1 MTAPLLQADAVTLA
15 YGRVTVV
22 EELSLAIPDGPHGVA
37 LIGESGSG
45 KTTIARALLGLVQ
58 PRAGTVAYRGRA
70 LPSLGRGD
78 MRAYRRTVQPV
89 FQQGNQALNPRMT
102 VAALIGEAMTL
113 DGKVRRATVA
123 ERVAQSLEAVGLDR
137 ALMSR
142 KPHQLSGGQRQRVV
156 LARALAVDPQLLIL
170 DEPTSALDVTVQSRI
185 LDLLQQLREERGI
198 GYLLIT
204 HNLAIVERLCSVAH
218 VLFEGKIMEAG
229 PTASILRRPAHPYT
243 ALLRDSVP
251 SVGRAPRQAGA
262 SANVSAAAQG
272 CPFQHRCPS
281 VVELCRAERP
291 PLQQIA
297 GRTVAC
303 HRAEEVLGAER
314 RAAGSAGALAEPAE

>member
-1 MTAPLLQADAVTLA
+1 MTAPLLHADAVTLG
-15 YGRVTVV
+15 YGRTTVV
-22 EELSLAIPDGPHGVA
+22 EGLSLAIPDGPHGVA

-58 PRAGTVAYRGRA
+58 PRDGEVAFRGRA
-70 LPSLGRGD
+70 LPSLGRAEL
-78 MRAYRRTVQPV
+78 RAYRRTVQPV

-113 DGKVRRATVA
+113 DGRVKRAA
-123 ERVAQSLEAVGLDR
+123 IAARVAQSLEAVGLDR
-137 ALMSR
+137 ALTSR

-185 LDLLQQLREERGI
+185 LDLLQRLREERGI

-204 HNLAIVERLCSVAH
+204 HNLAIVERLCTVAH
-218 VLFEGKIMEAG
+218 VLFEGRIMESG

-251 SVGRAPRQAGA
+251 SVGRAPRQAGPAANVA
-262 SANVSAAAQG
+262 SAARG

-281 VVELCRAERP
+281 VAEVCRVERP
-291 PLQQIA
+291 PLQEVG
-297 GRTVAC
+297 GRTIAC
-303 HRAEEVLGAER
+303 HRAEELLDATPEAR
-314 RAAGSAGALAEPAE
+314 PADVQG

>member
-1 MTAPLLQADAVTLA
+1 MTAPLLQADAVALG
-15 YGRVTVV
+15 YGKVTVV
-22 EELSLAIPDGPHGVA
+22 EGLSLAIPDGPHGVA

-45 KTTIARALLGLVQ
+45 KTTIARALLDLIQ
-58 PRAGTVAYRGRA
+58 PQAGTIAYRGRE
-70 LPSLGRGD
+70 LRSLGRSD
-78 MRAYRRTVQPV
+78 MRDFRRTVQPV

-102 VAALIGEAMTL
+102 VASLIGEAMTL
-113 DGKVRRATVA
+113 DGRVKRATVEA
-123 ERVAQSLEAVGLDR
+123 RVAESLEAVGLDR

-185 LDLLQQLREERGI
+185 LDLLQQLRDERGI

-204 HNLAIVERLCSVAH
+204 HNLAIVERLCTVAH
-218 VLFEGKIMEAG
+218 VLFEGRVMESG

-251 SVGRAPRQAGA
+251 SVGRAPRQAGPA
-262 SANVSAAAQG
+262 ANVTSATQG
-272 CPFQHRCPS
+272 CPFQHRCPR
-281 VVELCRAERP
+281 VVDICRAERP
-291 PLQQIA
+291 PLKEIA
-297 GRTVAC
+297 ERAVAC
-303 HRAEEVLGAER
+303 HRAEEMLGPDDAQED
-314 RAAGSAGALAEPAE
+314 

>member
-1 MTAPLLQADAVTLA
+1 MTAALLEADDVALA
-15 YGRVTVV
+15 YGKVTVV
-22 EELSLAIPDGPHGVA
+22 DGLSLAIPEGPHGVA

-45 KTTIARALLGLVQ
+45 KTTIARALLGLVE
-58 PRAGTVAYRGRA
+58 PRDGRIAYRGRP

-78 MRAYRRTVQPV
+78 MRGYRRTVQPV

-102 VAALIGEAMTL
+102 VESLIGEALTL
-113 DGKVRRATVA
+113 DGRVRRATVKA
-123 ERVAQSLEAVGLDR
+123 RVAESLETVGLDR
-137 ALMSR
+137 GLMSR

-156 LARALAVDPQLLIL
+156 LARALAVDPRLLIL

-204 HNLAIVERLCSVAH
+204 HNLAIVERLCTVAH
-218 VLFEGKIMEAG
+218 VLFGGRIMESG

-251 SVGRAPRQAGA
+251 SVGHTPRQAGA
-262 SANVSAAAQG
+262 PANVTAATQG
-272 CPFQHRCPS
+272 CPFQHRCAS
-281 VVELCRAERP
+281 VVEVCRAERP
-291 PLQQIA
+291 PLQQIG
-297 GRTVAC
+297 GRTIAC
-303 HRAEEVLGAER
+303 HRAGER
-314 RAAGSAGALAEPAE
+314 LASDDDASPEASMRIG